1 MKNFSL
7 NESKL
12 TDDGKYFLKTGLIF
26 RAGNYEDKNFSM
38 TPEELIE
45 AEASF
50 SPVDIDVEHVDNLG
64 ILNGKLGRLE
74 AVYASED
81 GEELYGTAK
90 IPVWL
95 NDLNESDDKSLKV
108 SCTWDREEKKL
119 KKLAI
124 VKNPRVSDAA
134 LMAAF
139 AKNEIDE
146 TPEKTESAVTNL
158 LAWFVDNGSKAEFKD
173 QTYEGKWAMQEVH
186 DSMARR
192 GAICTKPPKDSKAKM
207 SVDDKDK
214 ANFVSKEESA
224 AIQKMHDLALEAGA
238 KCSFYE
244 EDSYADYSNTKD
256 DDTSSSETK
265 FGRNKDMAKNW
276 KSFVEFFKSLSEEEV
291 EKLNSEFSGEEVD
304 PEKAALQA
312 QVKEL
317 TAKVEQLSSKEE
329 FSKEEEKAPVVEDAE
344 KEALKKQ
351 IAELTRKTIVA
362 DATAFAEELVKESK
376 ITPASRE
383 AVIALFTQAVDDDAA
398 TTPTKVEFSN
408 DNVCT
413 TRTEVLKAFFN
424 SLEVHELT
432 AEKLGAKKVA
442 VLSFSKGEPAAETD
456 IADARNR
463 AKEYASKRNKVT
475 AKESK

>member
-12 TDDGKYFLKTGLIF
+12 TEDGKFFLKTGLIF
-26 RAGNYEDKNFSM
+26 RAGNYEDKNFTM
-38 TPEELIE
+38 TPEEIIE

-50 SPVDIDVEHVDNLG
+50 SPVDIDVEHVENLG

-95 NDLNESDDKSLKV
+95 NDLNEAEDKSLKV
-108 SCTWDREEKKL
+108 SCTWDRAEKKL

-139 AKNEIDE
+139 AKNEIEDS
-146 TPEKTESAVTNL
+146 PEKTESAVTNL
-158 LAWFVDNGSKAEFKD
+158 LAWFVDNGSKADFKD

-192 GAICTKPPKDSKAKM
+192 GAVCTKPPKDSKAKM
-207 SVDDKDK
+207 SVTDNKEAD
-214 ANFVSKEESA
+214 FVSKEEAA

-244 EDSYADYSNTKD
+244 EDDYADYSNTKD
-256 DDTSSSETK
+256 DNGTSKTNI
-265 FGRNKDMAKNW
+265 GRNKDMAKNW
-276 KSFVEFFKSLSEEEV
+276 KGFVEFVKGLSEAEV
-291 EKLNSEFSGEEVD
+291 EKLHSEFSGEEVD
-304 PEKAALQA
+304 EEKVALQA
-312 QVKEL
+312 QIKEL
-317 TAKVEQLSSKEE
+317 TAKVDQLSSKEE
-329 FSKEEEKAPVVEDAE
+329 FSKEEETPTVDPE
-344 KEALKKQ
+344 KEALRLQ
-351 IAELTRKTIVA
+351 VAELTRKTVVA
-362 DATAFAEELVKESK
+362 DATAFAEELVKSSK

-398 TTPTKVEFSN
+398 GNPTKVEFSN

-424 SLEVHELT
+424 SLEVHDLT

-442 VLSFSKGEPAAETD
+442 VLSFSKGEPTNETD
-456 IADARNR
+456 INDARDR
-463 AKEYASKRNKVT
+463 AKAYAVKRNKVT